1 MKKPKNRAKSG
12 ASGKKMLALA
22 IAAVIILGAVAA
34 FMWLNR
40 GEKTVEASYTPV
52 SRFSDIHGLAVD
64 PANPNTLYVATHHGL
79 IRGLDDSNWA
89 LVGNYRADFMGFSM
103 HPDGKIFYT
112 SGHKVP
118 EAPNIGV
125 ARSDDGGF
133 TWKIIALR
141 GQVDFHAMA
150 LSRANPQILYAW
162 YYRDG
167 RLYKSSDEGKSWQNP
182 KALGLRNVIA
192 LATDPAD
199 ENTLWAATEHGLFRS
214 TDGGES
220 FQMVSFSGIPVI
232 TVAVDPTDP
241 KVLYVSLQAG
251 LRKSTDGG
259 QSWQP
264 IGSDLADVIGHLA
277 IDPTNSDIIYAATY
291 AAAIYKSTDGGLSW
305 KLIKRGE

>member
-1 MKKPKNRAKSG
+1 
-12 ASGKKMLALA
+12 MLALA
-22 IAAVIILGAVAA
+22 GAAVVIVGAVAA

-52 SRFSDIHGLAVD
+52 TRFVDIHGLAVD

-79 IRGLDDSNWA
+79 IRGVDDSNWA

-125 ARSDDGGF
+125 ARSDDYGL

-141 GQVDFHAMA
+141 GRVDFHAMA
-150 LSRANPQILYAW
+150 ISRANPQILYAW

-167 RLYKSSDEGKSWQNP
+167 RLYKSTDEGKSWQNP
-182 KALGLRNVIA
+182 KAEGLRNVIA

-199 ENTLWAATEHGLFRS
+199 ENTVWAATERGVFRS
-214 TDGGES
+214 EDGGES
-220 FQMVSFSGIPVI
+220 FELMSFSGAPVI
-232 TVAVDPTDP
+232 TVAVDPANSKT
-241 KVLYVSLQAG
+241 LYASLQTG

-259 QSWQP
+259 QSWQG
-264 IGSDLADVIGHLA
+264 IGEDIGEFVGHLA
-277 IDPTNSDIIYAATY
+277 IDPTDSDIIYAATY
-291 AAAIYKSTDGGLSW
+291 SAAIYKSTDGGLSW
-305 KLIKRGE
+305 QLIKRGE